1 MVTAVE
7 EPRTIT
13 CLEVTLKLAAVLSD
27 KLVYVLLVSQYPFR
41 LLIGPR
47 LILPKLLSLDKGVHL
62 KIERLPHDFKLVME
76 TASGL
81 ALHSLCGI
89 MH

>member
-1 MVTAVE
+1 VVIAAEV
-7 EPRTIT
+7 PRTIT
-13 CLEVTLKLAAVLSD
+13 CLEETRKLAAVLSD
-27 KLVYVLLVSQYPFR
+27 KPVYVLLVSQYPFR

-62 KIERLPHDFKLVME
+62 KIEPLPHDFKLVME
-76 TASGL
+76 TALGL
-81 ALHSLCGI
+81 ALHPLCAI

>member
-1 MVTAVE
+1 ME

-13 CLEVTLKLAAVLSD
+13 CLEETLKLAAVLSD

-41 LLIGPR
+41 LLISPR

-62 KIERLPHDFKLVME
+62 KIEPLLHDFKLVME
-76 TASGL
+76 TASAL
-81 ALHSLCGI
+81 ALLSACGI

>member
-1 MVTAVE
+1 VE

-13 CLEVTLKLAAVLSD
+13 CLEETLKLAAVLSD
-27 KLVYVLLVSQYPFR
+27 ALVHVLLVSQYPFR

-62 KIERLPHDFKLVME
+62 KIRPLLHDFKLVME

-81 ALHSLCGI
+81 VLLSLCDI